1 MKVLIDTNVFL
12 SYILAPER
20 RSVVTEV
27 VTACLGDDEVDLLV
41 PPEQLA
47 ELVDK
52 VANKR
57 YFRTR
62 IPQAM
67 IKNLVAQL
75 EGLSNLQPLE
85 TIAAYSRDPKDDY
98 LVAYG
103 VVNDAD
109 YLITGDK
116 DLLVLN
122 RVRTLQIV
130 TPSQFHKLLPAQ
142 ES

>member
-1 MKVLIDTNVFL
+1 MKVLIDASVFL
-12 SYILAPER
+12 SYILAPDR

-27 VTACLGDDEVDLLV
+27 VAACLRNDEIDLLV

-47 ELVDK
+47 ELVAK

-62 IPQAM
+62 IPQAV
-67 IKNLVAQL
+67 IENFAAQL

-85 TIAAYSRDPKDDY
+85 AIAAYSRDPKDDY

-103 VVNDAD
+103 IINDVD

-122 RVRTLQIV
+122 RVQALQIV

-142 ES
+142 EN